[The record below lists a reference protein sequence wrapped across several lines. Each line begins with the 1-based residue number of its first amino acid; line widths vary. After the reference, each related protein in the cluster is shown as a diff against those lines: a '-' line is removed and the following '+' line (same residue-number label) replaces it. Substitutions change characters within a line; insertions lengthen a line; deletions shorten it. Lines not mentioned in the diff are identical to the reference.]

1 MRADEDTATQF
12 PKLTGISDRISTVTQ
27 WPSQNFEMPYMTS
40 SNNCSEIISNLEH
53 LSTTNCPENCSFSR
67 VQKHAGKKKRNHS
80 LFKWLHSTTLAH
92 HSTVA
97 KNMKKDNL
105 TKIIWNPHNQFNYK
119 SDSMFQVRVF
129 LGVYK
134 LLQVGCIYSRQKV
147 MQWKK
152 LQPHCSCASANQS
165 APHWLPLSDNS
176 QAANQRM
183 KYSHLMEWSLTHPA
197 MRKFCWLFFSI
208 IIRISPVSP
217 PWWFQALLTL

>member
-1 MRADEDTATQF
+1 
-12 PKLTGISDRISTVTQ
+12 
-27 WPSQNFEMPYMTS
+27 
-40 SNNCSEIISNLEH
+40 
-53 LSTTNCPENCSFSR
+53 
-67 VQKHAGKKKRNHS
+67 
-80 LFKWLHSTTLAH
+80 
-92 HSTVA
+92 
-97 KNMKKDNL
+97 MKKDNL
-105 TKIIWNPHNQFNYK
+105 TKRIWNPHNQ
-119 SDSMFQVRVF
+119 SDSMFQMRVF
-129 LGVYK
+129 LGAYK

-197 MRKFCWLFFSI
+197 SNEEILLTLFSI

-217 PWWFQALLTL
+217 PWWSQALLTLKNAPIQIYLIHSFISMLKPNIFFKCIWACTAGHFNFNKYIFPPSFYL